1 MDMGKVE
8 QLRDE
13 VIGLRPVY
21 CEIGNATELLLK
33 NGTIILDKRILNS
46 VVKALAATYAMDLKI
61 QRKHLRE
68 MLNRK
73 GILPFYLGDGRV
85 FIPLKMR
92 QAVTA
97 NDAVY
102 GYIDLN
108 YMSEPRPKTGKGCV
122 LELINGIKLQ
132 VLSGQTT
139 VRGAQH
145 TGMAVRSSL
154 QPDKPKDEIEEL
166 IIQAV
171 QAIINTLTDQHRQL
185 RRIEEKLDRR

>member
-33 NGTIILDKRILNS
+33 DGTIILDKRTLNS
-46 VVKALAATYAMDLKI
+46 VVKALAAAYAVNLKA
-61 QRKHLRE
+61 QRKHLQE
-68 MLNRK
+68 KLDRK

-108 YMSEPRPKTGKGCV
+108 YMTEPRPQTGKECAI
-122 LELINGIKLQ
+122 ELINGIKLQ
-132 VLSGQTT
+132 VLSGQST
-139 VRGAQH
+139 VLGVQH
-145 TGMAVRSSL
+145 TGTVVRSLL
-154 QPDKPKDEIEEL
+154 QPDKPKDVIEEL

-171 QAIINTLTDQHRQL
+171 HAVVNTLTDQHRQL